1 MNKKYMEIALKE
13 AEKAYKKGDIP
24 VGAVIVKNDN
34 VISRAHNKKEKD
46 KNAIKHAEIIAIEKA
61 CKKLKTWHLED
72 CVLYT
77 TLEPCMMCCGAI
89 IQSRIRTLVYGTT
102 NAKFGYVE
110 SMGNLL
116 NNSKNNHKVNI
127 ISGIKKDES
136 SELLISFFKSK
147 RN

>member
-1 MNKKYMEIALKE
+1 MNEKYMEIALKE

-24 VGAVIVKNDN
+24 VGAVIVKDDK
-34 VISRAHNKKEKD
+34 VISRAYNKKERD

-89 IQSRIRTLVYGTT
+89 MQSRIRTLVYGTT

-116 NNSKNNHKVNI
+116 TNDKNNHKVSI

-136 SELLISFFKSK
+136 SELLISFFKNK

>member
-1 MNKKYMEIALKE
+1 MNEKYMEIALKE

-24 VGAVIVKNDN
+24 VGAVIVKDDK
-34 VISRAHNKKEKD
+34 VISRAYNKKERD

-116 NNSKNNHKVNI
+116 NNSKNNHKANI
-127 ISGIKKDES
+127 ISGLKKDES
-136 SELLISFFKSK
+136 SELLISFFKNK